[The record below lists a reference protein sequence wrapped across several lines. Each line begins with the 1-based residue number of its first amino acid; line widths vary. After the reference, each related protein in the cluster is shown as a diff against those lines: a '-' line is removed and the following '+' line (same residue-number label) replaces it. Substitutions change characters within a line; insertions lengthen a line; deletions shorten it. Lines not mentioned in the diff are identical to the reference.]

1 MSPFSWRCVAD
12 VSVEANLACE
22 VKRRRRGRSQ
32 NVDDSIDLLHEKGV
46 V

>member
-32 NVDDSIDLLHEKGV
+32 DISNSIDLLHEKDV